1 MDTLKFPLFKLIKKL
16 PNKTSL
22 FETVIVSANDE
33 LVNMYLK
40 NRIKYTDISKKL
52 IKFLNK
58 KEFLKLKRCHP
69 NMIDEIINL
78 NNYVRL
84 KINP

>member
-1 MDTLKFPLFKLIKKL
+1 
-16 PNKTSL
+16 
-22 FETVIVSANDE
+22 
-33 LVNMYLK
+33 MYLK

-58 KEFLKLKRCHP
+58 KEFLKLKRRHP
-69 NMIDEIINL
+69 NMIDEIVNL